1 MEHPADLKYNK
12 THQWLRLDGNLA
24 TIGITDYAQSELGD
38 IVYCDL
44 PDIGRM
50 IHQDE
55 VFGSLESVKAVSDI
69 YSPVTGE
76 VTEINEEAID
86 SPEII
91 NEEPYATGWLII
103 VKLEDMHELDTLMS
117 ADEYEEMLANQG

>member
-1 MEHPADLKYNK
+1 
-12 THQWLRLDGNLA
+12 
-24 TIGITDYAQSELGD
+24 
-38 IVYCDL
+38 
-44 PDIGRM
+44 
-50 IHQDE
+50 
-55 VFGSLESVKAVSDI
+55 VKAVSDI